1 LHILFVGRVSRQK
14 GMVHL
19 LEAMKQVDPHVRLVC
34 CTSAADTLELDAE
47 ISAKVKETPRCLWIN
62 TRLPEEQYIE
72 LYSHC
77 SVFACPSV
85 YEPFGIINLEAMAC
99 ARPVVASAVGGIPEV
114 VVPGR
119 TGLLVP
125 PADPS
130 ALAEALNHVLRD
142 RTMAGQMGLAGRS
155 RVEEHFSW
163 TAIAARTRH
172 LYEELLMEKGKLK
185 RIPSPRHVRLRAR
198 REPVCTT

>member
-19 LEAMKQVDPHVRLVC
+19 LEAMKHVDPNVRLVC
-34 CTSAADTLELDAE
+34 CTSAADTPELDVE
-47 ISAKVKETPRCLWIN
+47 IAAKVKETPRCLWIN
-62 TRLPEEQYIE
+62 TRLPQEQYIE

-77 SVFACPSV
+77 AVFACPSV

-99 ARPVVASAVGGIPEV
+99 SRPVVASAVGGIPEV

-125 PADPS
+125 PADPGS
-130 ALAEALNHVLRD
+130 LAEALNHVVRD
-142 RTMAGQMGLAGRS
+142 RGLARQMGLAGRS

-163 TAIAARTRH
+163 TSIAARTRQ
-172 LYEELLMEKGKLK
+172 LYEELLEENGTHQPF
-185 RIPSPRHVRLRAR
+185 PSPRHSSRRAC
-198 REPVCTT
+198 REPVCAT